1 MRLPRLSRS
10 ALFIA
15 LVLALGLSGCNRPAE
30 RVVTPG
36 KNSTEASRSVN
47 VTAAAEASGTTQ
59 SPGAGDPAERSG
71 PIGASEAEKLES
83 ELEAIERE
91 LDTLDMPSD
100 SDFEDIE
107 GSLD

>member
-1 MRLPRLSRS
+1 MRLPRLSRP
-10 ALFIA
+10 ALLIA
-15 LVLALGLSGCNRPAE
+15 VVLALGVSGCSRPAE
-30 RVVTPG
+30 RVVTPE
-36 KNSTEASRSVN
+36 NSTEASPSVN
-47 VTAAAEASGTTQ
+47 LTAAAETSGTTELP
-59 SPGAGDPAERSG
+59 STGDPVMKSA
-71 PIGASEAEKLES
+71 PISASEAEKLES